1 MQIHGQTENTQYI
14 NIYFSNEKLHQYIY
28 NNKNHNVFYLVIDKN
43 GTVEK
48 KIELCSGI
56 KSCIF
61 NYSDTDKILK
71 LTVVIN
77 DITYNDQFK
86 I

>member
-1 MQIHGQTENTQYI
+1 MQTVGQTENTQYI

-28 NNKNHNVFYLVIDKN
+28 NNKNHNIFYLVIKKD

-48 KIELCSGI
+48 KIELCSDI

-61 NYSDTDKILK
+61 NYSDTDNILK
-71 LTVVIN
+71 ITVVIN

>member
-1 MQIHGQTENTQYI
+1 MQIVGQTEDTQYI

-28 NNKNHNVFYLVIDKN
+28 NNKNHNIFYLVITKD

-48 KIELCSGI
+48 KIELCSDI
-56 KSCIF
+56 KNCTF
-61 NYSDTDKILK
+61 EYSDNNLKI
-71 LTVVIN
+71 TVMIN